1 MGDYYTKLVL
11 AMVDSQEDIIC
22 ISTKD
27 SFYSDDWKE
36 VLVSESEYYTNDI
49 LLRSPTL
56 QPYVL

>member
-1 MGDYYTKLVL
+1 MGDLLYKAVFS
-11 AMVDSQEDIIC
+11 MVDSQEDIVC

>member
-1 MGDYYTKLVL
+1 
-11 AMVDSQEDIIC
+11 MVDSQEDIVC

-49 LLRSPTL
+49 LLRSTYIL
-56 QPYVL
+56 LSQPVSVELKTKF

>member
-1 MGDYYTKLVL
+1 MGDLLYKAVFS
-11 AMVDSQEDIIC
+11 VIDSQEDIVC
-22 ISTKD
+22 ISTTD
-27 SFYSDDWKE
+27 SLYSDEHSK

>member
-1 MGDYYTKLVL
+1 MGDYYTKLVS
-11 AMVDSQEDIIC
+11 AMVDSQEDIVC

-56 QPYVL
+56 QP